1 MGEPSGDVQS
11 PDFLICHCR
20 FPMAFTQSPIP
31 VKKGQ
36 RAPSETASPF
46 PEPAPDRS
54 RGEGPFN
61 TLLITDV
68 TLISGEGR
76 RPEEPVTIV
85 VEGDRIAAIQ
95 STVPSI
101 SGARIIDGGGMYA
114 LPGFIDAHT
123 HLGNTGQGLTGPIT
137 PPEYIFKLWMAHGI
151 TTVREVGSGMGLDWT
166 ISHRERS
173 NRGEITAPRLLVHA
187 MFPGGQ
193 SRPQRCKP
201 AMREVH
207 RRGADGVKL
216 RGAARRRQQRFM
228 QRQPS
233 WA

>member
-1 MGEPSGDVQS
+1 MSRALI
-11 PDFLICHCR
+11 FLFVIVAS
-20 FPMAFTQSPIP
+20 PMAFTQSPIP
-31 VKKGQ
+31 GEEGAA
-36 RAPSETASPF
+36 RAIRNGIAI

-68 TLISGEGR
+68 TLISGEGAPPR
-76 RPEEPVTIV
+76 GPVTIV

-101 SGARIIDGGGMYA
+101 SGARIIDGSGMYA

-187 MFPGGQ
+187 MFPGG
-193 SRPQRCKP
+193 SVTT
-201 AMREVH
+201 AE
-207 RRGADGVKL
+207 GAEAWV
-216 RGAARRRQQRFM
+216 RA
-228 QRQPS
+228 
-233 WA
+233 